1 MSRMEATKEATL
13 LLELAIA
20 RSRASDLADE
30 QTKARIREAL
40 EEAKRK
46 ILHLEERSEHGARLG
61 LVLGGRSATDTERA
75 EGAGVSDGL

>member
-30 QTKARIREAL
+30 QTKARIRRA
-40 EEAKRK
+40 
-46 ILHLEERSEHGARLG
+46 SARLWRKPSG
-61 LVLGGRSATDTERA
+61 RSCTSRNVVSTVLVLGSSL
-75 EGAGVSDGL
+75 GAGVPRTPSGPRVQG